1 MPRIDSYTNLDNTT
15 IATDDEFVLWDT
27 SASQVANVPLSAL
40 DVRYPVKANNL
51 SDLASAATAR
61 TNLGVLPATMVV
73 PPINRATSNVYCSF
87 PVSAGSQTTVAHPN
101 GSIMFVPM
109 MLAVGRTADRI
120 GIEVTSAGT
129 AAVSV
134 HRLGIWAD
142 SGGVPGTLLVDAGT
156 VATDSTGLK
165 EVTISQAL
173 AANTLYWLGAVQQ
186 GAPGTN
192 ATIRV
197 CSTFGS
203 HMTDANP
210 SATPNGALAASVTGA
225 LGSSPTLNATGN
237 QQGQPRIFLRF
248 T

>member
-1 MPRIDSYTNLDNTT
+1 MPRIDSYPNLDNTT
-15 IATDDEFVLWDT
+15 IATDDEFVVWDT
-27 SASQVANVPLSAL
+27 SGSQVANVPLSAL
-40 DVRYPVKANNL
+40 DARFARNANNL

-87 PVSAGSQTTVAHPN
+87 PVSVGGQTTSTFTN
-101 GSIMFVPM
+101 GSLVFVPM

-120 GIEVTSAGT
+120 GIEVTTAGT

-173 AANTLYWLGAVQQ
+173 AANTLYWLGVVQQ
-186 GAPGTN
+186 GAPGTT

-197 CSTFGS
+197 CVTFGS
-203 HMTDANP
+203 HMTDSNP
-210 SATPNGALAASVTGA
+210 SAVPSGVLASSVTGA
-225 LGSSPTLNATGN
+225 LGSSPTLSGTGN

>member
-1 MPRIDSYTNLDNTT
+1 MPRIDSYPNLDNTT
-15 IATDDEFVLWDT
+15 VATDDEFVVWDT
-27 SASQVANVPLSAL
+27 SGSQVANLPLSAL

-51 SDLASAATAR
+51 SDVNAATAR
-61 TNLGVLPATMVV
+61 TNLGVLPSTMVV

-87 PVSAGSQTTVAHPN
+87 PVAQGSQNAFAYNN
-101 GSIMFVPM
+101 GSIVFVPM

-120 GIEVTSAGT
+120 GIEVTIAGT
-129 AAVSV
+129 AATSV

-142 SGGVPGTLLVDAGT
+142 SSGVPGTLLVDAGT

-165 EVTISQAL
+165 EATISQAL

-192 ATIRV
+192 ATLRV
-197 CSTFGS
+197 CATFGP
-203 HMTDANP
+203 HMTDSNP
-210 SATPNGALAASVTGA
+210 AAPSSGPSGTGVTGA
-225 LGSSPTLNATGN
+225 LGSTPTLGTTGAQAGAT
-237 QQGQPRIFLRF
+237 RIFLRF